1 MLGGSIVVETVY
13 SWPGL
18 GRLAFDAVFQ
28 RDVNLLLGIFLFS
41 SLLVVVMNL
50 LVDLL
55 YAVLDPRVI
64 GRNS

>member
-1 MLGGSIVVETVY
+1 MY
-13 SWPGL
+13 KRQGL